1 MTSIRKRLLLNLV
14 LLFTT
19 AWVGLAAVTYFEA
32 RHEIEELFDAQLAQ
46 AAGVVTELVLSNL
59 DTSAGAPTLLAQEV
73 YGHPYERKISF
84 QIWDGDRLLVRSN
97 SAPGTRLSPSMGFTD
112 ERIGNERWRV
122 FAMRSEDRGH
132 EVYVAEDY
140 AVRDELVN
148 DITHNALYPLPVALP
163 VVALLIWYSIGR
175 GLAPLQ
181 RLATEVSR
189 RTPQRLKPIE
199 TSEAPDEVQPLTD
212 SINSLLL
219 RLQAAFER
227 ETRFTADAAH
237 ELRTPLA
244 SIKAQAQVAL
254 RATGDAERR
263 ASLHKIVEGV
273 DHGSHLLEQ
282 MLTLAR
288 LEPEAYRNEL
298 DPVDLAPIAESVI
311 GELAPYALD
320 KGVTIGLDA
329 RCPPASPCIVRGYAT
344 ALGVLL
350 RNLIDNSVRYS
361 PAGSEVEVILEAT
374 PAGVE
379 LIVRDTGPGIP
390 EHLRE
395 RVFDPFFR
403 HRNDDRGC
411 GLGLSIVQ
419 RIARLHDSDVQLQ
432 NVPDGGGLRV
442 SVRFPAAVRNARP
455 VPRN

>member
-19 AWVGLAAVTYFEA
+19 AWMGLAAATYFEA

-46 AAGVVTELVLSNL
+46 AAGVVTELVLANL
-59 DTSAGAPTLLAQEV
+59 DSSAGASTRLAREV
-73 YGHPYERKISF
+73 YGHHYERKISF
-84 QIWDGDRLLVRSN
+84 QIWEGDQLLVRSK
-97 SAPGTRLSPSMGFTD
+97 SAPTARLSPSMGFTD

-122 FAMRSEDRGH
+122 FAMHSEDRRH
-132 EVYVAEDY
+132 EVYVAEGY

-148 DITHNALYPLPVALP
+148 DITHNALYPLLVALP

-189 RTPQRLKPIE
+189 RTPQQLKPIE
-199 TSEAPDEVQPLTD
+199 ASAAPDEVQPLTD
-212 SINSLLL
+212 SLNSLLL
-219 RLQAAFER
+219 RLQDAFAR

-254 RATGDAERR
+254 RAVDDDERR

-273 DHGSHLLEQ
+273 DHSSHLLEQ

-288 LEPEAYRNEL
+288 LEPEAYRKEL
-298 DPVDLAPIAESVI
+298 EPVDLAPIAEAVV

-329 RCPPASPCIVRGYAT
+329 RCTPAAPCVVRGYAT
-344 ALGVLL
+344 ALGILL
-350 RNLIDNSVRYS
+350 RNLIDNAVRYS

-374 PAGVE
+374 PADVE

-403 HRNDDRGC
+403 QRNDDRGC

-419 RIARLHDSDVQLQ
+419 RIARLHNGDVQLQ
-432 NVPDGGGLRV
+432 NMPEGGGLRV
-442 SVRFPAAVRNARP
+442 SVRLPATEGN
-455 VPRN
+455 PRTLPRK